1 MNRCV
6 VHDGAKLDACT
17 FGAVHEINRV
27 VAIED
32 LLMEQDD
39 EPVSNDPEPNVGGG
53 VNTRVPPYVA
63 YSTLLTLFKELKDNG
78 LPPQLDKSVLKRF
91 AFGIQGQLKMALR
104 SLGMLEGD
112 KPTPRLKA
120 FVDNYETDE
129 FGPLLLT
136 VLREV
141 YPYIFALDL
150 ASATPT
156 MLADAFKGEGG
167 VKGEDSLRKC
177 RAFFMHAAK
186 AAGVEFGPRLL
197 ATGPV
202 PRSPSSGVKRKPRSK
217 AKVEQSEQLDPGAG
231 AGGGTGAGGKSNSD
245 GAVLTQLLAKFP
257 DFDPAWPDEIKAKWF
272 AGFDQF
278 MKGAKK

>member
-1 MNRCV
+1 MNRTM
-6 VHDGAKLDACT
+6 VHLNAKLAACVY
-17 FGAVHEINRV
+17 AVVYAIYRMV
-27 VAIED
+27 VISEVA
-32 LLMEQDD
+32 MEQDY
-39 EPVSNDPEPNVGGG
+39 EPVANGGEAG
-53 VNTRVPPYVA
+53 SAGGANNRVPPYVA

-104 SLGMLEGD
+104 SLGMLDGD

-120 FVDNYETDE
+120 FVDSYETDE
-129 FGPLLLT
+129 FAPMLLN
-136 VLREV
+136 VLKEV
-141 YPYIFALDL
+141 YPYVFALDL
-150 ASATPT
+150 SAATPT
-156 MLADAFKGEGG
+156 MLADAFKGDGG

-197 ATGPV
+197 ATGSV
-202 PRSPSSGVKRKPRSK
+202 PRSPSNGAKRKSKSK
-217 AKVEQSEQLDPGAG
+217 AKVEQAEQQDSGSGGGGAG
-231 AGGGTGAGGKSNSD
+231 KPNGDS
-245 GAVLTQLLAKFP
+245 AVLSQLLGKFP

-278 MKGAKK
+278 MKGVKK

>member
-1 MNRCV
+1 
-6 VHDGAKLDACT
+6 
-17 FGAVHEINRV
+17 
-27 VAIED
+27 
-32 LLMEQDD
+32 MEQDD
-39 EPVSNDPEPNVGGG
+39 EPEIDAGTPTGG
-53 VNTRVPPYVA
+53 NTRVPPYVA

-104 SLGMLEGD
+104 SLGMLDGD

-120 FVDNYETDE
+120 FVDGYETDE

-136 VLREV
+136 VLKEV
-141 YPYIFALDL
+141 YPYVFALDL
-150 ASATPT
+150 STATPT

-197 ATGPV
+197 APGSA
-202 PRSPSSGVKRKPRSK
+202 PRSPSGSVKRKSKPK
-217 AKVEQSEQLDPGAG
+217 AKVEQPDQPDTGG
-231 AGGGTGAGGKSNSD
+231 GGGGGGTKPNSD

-257 DFDPAWPDEIKAKWF
+257 DFDPNWPDEIKAKWF